1 MAFVGVSTVVPVVSE
16 DVAQDRYLLRVKPR
30 VLAQPE
36 LPLMAALTAGRT
48 ICPTTGSTM
57 GLSKTTPMPTTTP
70 VTGLAFKRSSIK
82 ATSISP
88 RRDDNHAPATAI
100 FSEAQTTPRRR

>member
-1 MAFVGVSTVVPVVSE
+1 VSFREQIAGGFADFRHLVVQNHSAL
-16 DVAQDRYLLRVKPR
+16 DGSLDRRPNYLPDH
-30 VLAQPE
+30 
-36 LPLMAALTAGRT
+36 
-48 ICPTTGSTM
+48 GSTM
-57 GLSKTTPMPTTTP
+57 GLSKTTQMPTTTP
-70 VTGLAFKRSSIK
+70 VTGLALKRSSTE